1 LTEGILL
8 LDKPSGHTSFQ
19 ALSHIKRVLGTR
31 RVGHAGTLDKFANGL
46 LVVLAGR
53 MTRLAGLATAMDKE
67 YLATFTFGKETD
79 TLDPEGAVV
88 AEGPVPGQKDLEAI
102 LPEFRGQIGQ
112 VPPAYSAVH
121 VAGTRAY
128 RAARRGEPVELSP
141 RQVTIYSL
149 TLVSFEPPYATVRVV
164 CSKGTYIR
172 SLARDIAARLESC
185 AFVSA
190 LRRTRVGGFRVEEAK
205 RPEHFD
211 PATDLLP
218 PARFFE
224 ASPELRLLQ
233 LREEWREKA
242 GQGVPV
248 QDAFFMVPPAADGV
262 FGAFSADGKLVAVLE
277 RRQSRYRYAAT
288 FPSEGAR

>member
-1 LTEGILL
+1 MTEGILL

-19 ALSHIKRVLGTR
+19 ALSHIKRVLGTG

-67 YLATFTFGKETD
+67 YVATFTFGKETD

-88 AEGPVPGQKDLEAI
+88 AEGPVPAQKDLEAM
-102 LPEFRGQIGQ
+102 LPEFRGEIRQ

-128 RAARRGEPVELSP
+128 RAARRGEAVELSP
-141 RQVTIYSL
+141 RQVTIHSL
-149 TLVSFEPPYATVRVV
+149 TLVSFEAPHATVRVV

-172 SLARDIAARLESC
+172 SLARDIAARLESR

-205 RPEHFD
+205 RPECFD

-218 PARFFE
+218 PTRFFE

-242 GQGVPV
+242 AQGVPV

-262 FGAFSADGKLVAVLE
+262 FGAFSADGELVAVLE